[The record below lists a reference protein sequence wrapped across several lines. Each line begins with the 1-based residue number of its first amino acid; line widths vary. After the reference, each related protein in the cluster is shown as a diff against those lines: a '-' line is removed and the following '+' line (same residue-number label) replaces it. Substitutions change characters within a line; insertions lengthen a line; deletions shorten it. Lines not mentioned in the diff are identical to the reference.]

1 MLKLPDKSENQTFGL
16 RFTVRRSRLFLSR
29 PILRTP
35 VLEIPFGAVVVAFV
49 IDVIKPVDGQDEIG
63 RIIIDIQMNGIQAG
77 AHGLQLPE
85 AEAGEPVFRDQLRC
99 RGAGDVFLKN
109 ALIFRVDVQQA
120 RHGDPGGQ
128 EPLIITLLGG
138 KLVPELIIL
147 AWLVVDLFDDV
158 FAALVRGQIGALC
171 RLL

>member
-1 MLKLPDKSENQTFGL
+1 MLKLPDKSENQTCGL

-35 VLEIPFGAVVVAFV
+35 VLEVPFGAVVVAFV

-99 RGAGDVFLKN
+99 PVLIDHFTHAGKFDGYNIEFTASNTFVLRIIESDQSLKN
-109 ALIFRVDVQQA
+109 
-120 RHGDPGGQ
+120 
-128 EPLIITLLGG
+128 
-138 KLVPELIIL
+138 
-147 AWLVVDLFDDV
+147 LF
-158 FAALVRGQIGALC
+158 
-171 RLL
+171 

>member
-1 MLKLPDKSENQTFGL
+1 MRVGEQCELLKLPDKSENQTFGL

-35 VLEIPFGAVVVAFV
+35 VLEVPFGAVVVAFV

-85 AEAGEPVFRDQLRC
+85 AEAGSRFSAISSAAVGPGMYSLRMQ
-99 RGAGDVFLKN
+99 
-109 ALIFRVDVQQA
+109 LIFRVDVQQA
-120 RHGDPGGQ
+120 RHG
-128 EPLIITLLGG
+128 
-138 KLVPELIIL
+138 VP
-147 AWLVVDLFDDV
+147 AD
-158 FAALVRGQIGALC
+158 RS
-171 RLL
+171 RS

>member
-1 MLKLPDKSENQTFGL
+1 
-16 RFTVRRSRLFLSR
+16 
-29 PILRTP
+29 
-35 VLEIPFGAVVVAFV
+35 
-49 IDVIKPVDGQDEIG
+49 
-63 RIIIDIQMNGIQAG
+63 MNGIQAG

-85 AEAGEPVFRDQLRC
+85 AEAGEPVFRDQLRY
-99 RGAGDVFLKN
+99 RGAGDVFLEN

-147 AWLVVDLFDDV
+147 AWLVVDLLDDV
-158 FAALVRGQIGALC
+158 FAALVCGQIGIAALSLAEQPPDGKHSAVYC
-171 RLL
+171 DLIFHVSRLHRPQHSRRAGRLSSKNPLRRKYWQIE

>member
-1 MLKLPDKSENQTFGL
+1 MLKLPDKSENQTCGL

-35 VLEIPFGAVVVAFV
+35 VLEVPFGAVVVAFV

-99 RGAGDVFLKN
+99 RGAGDVFLEN

-120 RHGDPGGQ
+120 RHGDP
-128 EPLIITLLGG
+128 
-138 KLVPELIIL
+138 
-147 AWLVVDLFDDV
+147 AD
-158 FAALVRGQIGALC
+158 RS
-171 RLL
+171 RS

>member
-35 VLEIPFGAVVVAFV
+35 VLEVPFGAVVVAFV

-99 RGAGDVFLKN
+99 RGAGMYSLRMRSFSVSTSS
-109 ALIFRVDVQQA
+109 R
-120 RHGDPGGQ
+120 
-128 EPLIITLLGG
+128 
-138 KLVPELIIL
+138 
-147 AWLVVDLFDDV
+147 
-158 FAALVRGQIGALC
+158 RGMGIPAD
-171 RLL
+171 RSRS